1 MQELSASKLAEYAVQ
16 SLLERKAYDPIVMD
30 MRELPNASTDFFV
43 IAHGS
48 SDTHVEAMADELI
61 RKIRSE
67 LGEKP
72 SHVEGK
78 ENAEWILI
86 DYFDVV
92 VHIFIEEKRK
102 FYDLE
107 SLWGDAKIQSF
118 SLEEK

>member
-1 MQELSASKLAEYAVQ
+1 MQELSASKLAEYAIQ
-16 SLLERKAYDPIVMD
+16 SLLDKKAFDPILMD
-30 MRELPNASTDFFV
+30 MRDLSNAPADFFV

-48 SDTHVEAMADELI
+48 SDTHVEAMSDELI
-61 RKIRSE
+61 RKVRTE

-118 SLEEK
+118 ALEAK